1 MELLSPAGS
10 KDSLKAAIRGGADA
24 VYLGGKQFGARRLA
38 QNFTDSELKG
48 AVRLAHDNGV
58 KVLITVNTLV
68 KQKEL
73 SAALS
78 YLDYLNSIESDA
90 VIVQDRGLIQL
101 VRDNFPIPIHASTQM
116 GIHSPEGAIWA
127 ERQGIQRAILAREL
141 SFEQLGRIRK
151 SVRMGLEV
159 FVHGAL
165 CYSVSGQC
173 LFSSMLGGRSGN
185 RGMCAQPCRK
195 PYALRKERGYLLS
208 TADLFSVD
216 SIPRL
221 MDLGIDA
228 LKIEG
233 RMRTPLYVYLAT
245 RAYAKAIEKA
255 EEGDEVLITPR
266 DRELLEVVFNRGFT
280 QGYLS
285 EEKVMQS
292 EYADSRGLLLGKA
305 KFQHGRSRILAG
317 NLRKGDGVTL
327 YRLGVKKGGFEV
339 RDIEKEGDFSVI
351 SAPFKVDDG
360 QYLVYKTRDAEFDRI
375 AQMIDCMEFPKE
387 EGGRRRLELKLPLSD
402 RRASKREL
410 SFYVSSLKSL
420 EKVIPYATRV
430 YFEWNRY
437 QGDAKSMCEN
447 AGLEFVIMM
456 PRVSPEVPDTDE
468 KSIMVSTLGQVQ
480 KFGERRLY
488 GHYSLNLFNSL
499 TVPALYQYT
508 ISLELSKMDIL
519 DLARHYAGRLEAMVF
534 GRIELMVTKDPTLE
548 EGTLIDSRG
557 KKFPV
562 YRDNSGYAHILN
574 SSDLLLLDNME
585 VVESMGIESYGID
598 LRRRSAELSE
608 LVAKAFYEGNGSLK
622 DEIRERCGSITAGHF
637 LRGVI

>member
-1 MELLSPAGS
+1 
-10 KDSLKAAIRGGADA
+10 
-24 VYLGGKQFGARRLA
+24 
-38 QNFTDSELKG
+38 
-48 AVRLAHDNGV
+48 
-58 KVLITVNTLV
+58 
-68 KQKEL
+68 
-73 SAALS
+73 
-78 YLDYLNSIESDA
+78 
-90 VIVQDRGLIQL
+90 
-101 VRDNFPIPIHASTQM
+101 
-116 GIHSPEGAIWA
+116 
-127 ERQGIQRAILAREL
+127 
-141 SFEQLGRIRK
+141 
-151 SVRMGLEV
+151 
-159 FVHGAL
+159 
-165 CYSVSGQC
+165 
-173 LFSSMLGGRSGN
+173 
-185 RGMCAQPCRK
+185 
-195 PYALRKERGYLLS
+195 
-208 TADLFSVD
+208 
-216 SIPRL
+216 
-221 MDLGIDA
+221 
-228 LKIEG
+228 
-233 RMRTPLYVYLAT
+233 
-245 RAYAKAIEKA
+245 
-255 EEGDEVLITPR
+255 
-266 DRELLEVVFNRGFT
+266 
-280 QGYLS
+280 
-285 EEKVMQS
+285 
-292 EYADSRGLLLGKA
+292 LLGKA

>member
-1 MELLSPAGS
+1 VELLSPAGS

>member
-292 EYADSRGLLLGKA
+292 EYADSRG
-305 KFQHGRSRILAG
+305 
-317 NLRKGDGVTL
+317 
-327 YRLGVKKGGFEV
+327 
-339 RDIEKEGDFSVI
+339 
-351 SAPFKVDDG
+351 
-360 QYLVYKTRDAEFDRI
+360 
-375 AQMIDCMEFPKE
+375 
-387 EGGRRRLELKLPLSD
+387 
-402 RRASKREL
+402 
-410 SFYVSSLKSL
+410 
-420 EKVIPYATRV
+420 
-430 YFEWNRY
+430 
-437 QGDAKSMCEN
+437 
-447 AGLEFVIMM
+447 
-456 PRVSPEVPDTDE
+456 
-468 KSIMVSTLGQVQ
+468 
-480 KFGERRLY
+480 
-488 GHYSLNLFNSL
+488 
-499 TVPALYQYT
+499 
-508 ISLELSKMDIL
+508 
-519 DLARHYAGRLEAMVF
+519 
-534 GRIELMVTKDPTLE
+534 
-548 EGTLIDSRG
+548 
-557 KKFPV
+557 
-562 YRDNSGYAHILN
+562 
-574 SSDLLLLDNME
+574 
-585 VVESMGIESYGID
+585 
-598 LRRRSAELSE
+598 
-608 LVAKAFYEGNGSLK
+608 
-622 DEIRERCGSITAGHF
+622 
-637 LRGVI
+637 